1 MKKTIG
7 LFTALLLISVITY
20 GQKPG
25 IGKYSSKE
33 KQDKVF
39 YAALQAVS
47 VIKFSVKTSD
57 KGNGVIQAEQYIG
70 GGNGK
75 VWNLFV
81 MRKQDNGKT
90 VVEATF
96 SKPWGTLGNMSKWA
110 TIYGEEIKKTIAD
123 LEIAVE
129 EKKKK

>member
-1 MKKTIG
+1 MKKIAIIITG
-7 LFTALLLISVITY
+7 LLFVSAISF

-25 IGKYSSKE
+25 IGKYHSSE

-47 VIKFSVKTSD
+47 TIKFSVKASD
-57 KGNGVIQAEQYIG
+57 KENGTIQAEAYAG
-70 GGNGK
+70 SNGK

-81 MRKQDNGKT
+81 TIKQENGKT

-96 SKPWGTLGNMSKWA
+96 TKPWGTLGNMAKWA
-110 TIYGEEIKKTIAD
+110 TMYGDEIKKTIVD

-129 EKKKK
+129 DKKKN